1 MNEITI
7 KEIENN
13 LVDRKKEYAPMIKNI
28 SEHLPVIDKSI
39 ENFGKTQ
46 SQFMDNMLTVSHPT
60 PIRNVRQVLAEI
72 NKSLSA
78 LKSAEIKNRKKV
90 NEIKRLERDLKEE
103 TDDLLK
109 EKIDLEILE
118 IENGLNEGKKYI
130 GGAIRK
136 INNYVNQ
143 YKTILASLGVSDFS
157 EIDFEAEEEKYHIMK
172 AFEQALCACRSRQGI
187 VDEGN
192 LIYLCQI
199 GINGTSAQN
208 DILKYFGKEQQDIK
222 NGLEPS
228 KEQELVFLNDMY
240 LKYKGSAKR
249 YSEQKGMLL
258 TDEESLL
265 K

>member
-1 MNEITI
+1 MNEITM
-7 KEIENN
+7 KEIQKGIE
-13 LVDRKKEYAPMIKNI
+13 KKQKEYVPMVKNI
-28 SEHLPVIDKSI
+28 SESLPMINNSI

-60 PIRNVRQVLAEI
+60 PIRNVRQILAEI

-78 LKSAEIKNRKKV
+78 LKSAEIKNRQKM
-90 NEIKRLERDLKEE
+90 NEISILERDLKQE
-103 TDDLLK
+103 TDELIIQ
-109 EKIDLEILE
+109 KIELEIME
-118 IENGLNEGKKYI
+118 IENELDDGKKYI

-136 INNYVNQ
+136 INNYTNQ
-143 YKTILASLGVSDFS
+143 YKNILTSLGVNDFS

-172 AFEQALCACRSRQGI
+172 AFEQALCACRSRQGL

-208 DILKYFGKEQQDIK
+208 AILKYFGQEQEDIK

-228 KEQELVFLNDMY
+228 KEQELMFLNDMY
-240 LKYKGSAKR
+240 MKYKGSAKT
-249 YSEQKGMLL
+249 YSTHKGMSLV
-258 TDEESLL
+258 DEKSLL

>member
-1 MNEITI
+1 MNEITL
-7 KEIENN
+7 KQIETN
-13 LVDRKKEYAPMIKNI
+13 LERKKEYSPMIKNI
-28 SEHLPVIDKSI
+28 SAHLPVIDKSI

-90 NEIKRLERDLKEE
+90 NEIKRLERDLK
-103 TDDLLK
+103 D
-109 EKIDLEILE
+109 IDNKLDRERLELEILE
-118 IENGLNEGKKYI
+118 IENGLEEGKKYI

-143 YKTILASLGVSDFS
+143 YKNILASLGVSDFS

-172 AFEQALCACRSRQGI
+172 AFEQALCACRSRQGMI
-187 VDEGN
+187 DEGN
-192 LIYLCQI
+192 LIYFCQI
-199 GINGTSAQN
+199 GINGTSAQQQ
-208 DILKYFGKEQQDIK
+208 ILDYFEKERELIK
-222 NGLEPS
+222 EKLEPS
-228 KEQELVFLNDMY
+228 KEMELEFLNSMY
-240 LKYKGSAKR
+240 TKFKGSARGYCKN
-249 YSEQKGMLL
+249 KGMSIV
-258 TDEESLL
+258 DETSLL

>member
-7 KEIENN
+7 KEIEKN
-13 LVDRKKEYAPMIKNI
+13 LVQRKKEYAPMIKNI

-78 LKSAEIKNRKKV
+78 LKEAEIKNRKKV

-103 TDDLLK
+103 TDVLLK

-143 YKTILASLGVSDFS
+143 YKNILASLGVDDFS

-187 VDEGN
+187 IDEGN

-199 GINGTSAQN
+199 GINGTSGQQE
-208 DILKYFGKEQQDIK
+208 ILNYFRKEQDLLK
-222 NGLEPS
+222 EGLEPS
-228 KEQELVFLNDMY
+228 KEMELEFLHLMY
-240 LKYKGSAKR
+240 AKYKGSAKT
-249 YSEQKGMLL
+249 YSEHKGMELV
-258 TDEESLL
+258 DKRSLL